1 MVSKEHP
8 AVLIVD
14 DEKTIRN
21 IICRTLKKSGCE
33 CIEAPDGAEALRLAN
48 KHAFDIVL
56 TDLKMPNMG
65 GLALIE
71 WLRRTHPSLPIII
84 MTGYADV
91 QSARKALRM
100 HVSDYLVKPFESL
113 AEVQVAVARAIEGA
127 SARADTDVLVTEFQR
142 RAHEFK
148 EKERELSTN
157 LEKARLDM
165 EELSAKL
172 KGLSSEA
179 SSQSEQVEA
188 LIANIGEGLVVV
200 DGHGMVIGMNEEIRR
215 RLSVPGAAGT
225 GTALYR
231 LPGEPE
237 LREVLIEVYER
248 TRIGNLKPMYVEMY
262 DASGRLHAYE
272 VCSRKIMNG
281 NENGNGN
288 IMIIIRETRSNLASS
303 PRAMAGRLPFDA
315 D

>member
-1 MVSKEHP
+1 MSKEHP
-8 AVLIVD
+8 VVLVVD

-33 CIEAPDGAEALRLAN
+33 CIEAPDGTEALRLAN
-48 KHAFDIVL
+48 KHILDIVL

-65 GLALIE
+65 GIALIE

-100 HVSDYLVKPFESL
+100 NVSDYLVKPFESL
-113 AEVQVAVARAIEGA
+113 NEVQAAVASAIEGA
-127 SARADTDVLVTEFQR
+127 SARADTDVLVTEFQQ

-148 EKERELSTN
+148 EKERELNTN
-157 LEKARLDM
+157 LEKARLDI
-165 EELSAKL
+165 EELSANL
-172 KGLSSEA
+172 KGLSTEA
-179 SSQSEQVEA
+179 STQSDQVEA

-200 DGHGMVIGMNEEIRR
+200 DGHGTVMGMNEEMRR

-225 GTALYR
+225 GTALCR

-237 LREVLIEVYER
+237 LREVLIEVYEQ
-248 TRIGNLKPMYVEMY
+248 TRIGNLKPIVVEMY
-262 DASGRLHAYE
+262 DATDRLHTYE
-272 VCSRKIMNG
+272 VCPRKVMNG
-281 NENGNGN
+281 NGSGNGS
-288 IMIIIRETRSNLASS
+288 IMMIVRETRPSLAPSH
-303 PRAMAGRLPFDA
+303 RATAGRLPFEVD
-315 D
+315 

>member
-1 MVSKEHP
+1 MSKEHP
-8 AVLIVD
+8 VVLVVD
-14 DEKTIRN
+14 DEKTIRD

-33 CIEAPDGAEALRLAN
+33 CIEAPDGTEALRLAN

-65 GLALIE
+65 GLTLIE

-113 AEVQVAVARAIEGA
+113 AEVQAAVARAIEGA
-127 SARADTDVLVTEFQR
+127 SARADTDMLVSEFQE

-148 EKERELSTN
+148 EKERELNAN
-157 LEKARLDM
+157 LEKARHDT

-172 KGLSSEA
+172 KGLSSETLFR
-179 SSQSEQVEA
+179 SEQVEA

-200 DGHGMVIGMNEEIRR
+200 DEHGTVMGMNEEMRR
-215 RLSVPGAAGT
+215 RLGVPGAAGA
-225 GTALYR
+225 GAALSR

-237 LREVLIEVYER
+237 LREVLIEVYEQ
-248 TRIGNLKPMYVEMY
+248 TRIGNVKPVYVEMY
-262 DASGRLHAYE
+262 DAADRLHAYE
-272 VCSRKIMNG
+272 VRSHRIMD
-281 NENGNGN
+281 GNGSGGG
-288 IMIIIRETRSNLASS
+288 IMMVVRETRPSLASS
-303 PRAMAGRLPFDA
+303 PRATAGRLPFDA